1 MTADAAAVEQIPCM
15 GTAEL
20 AFEYIQTD
28 LKQLGL
34 DYVDLLLIHAPG
46 GGTLSDPGCGGP
58 CKTAADRQATY
69 KGLER
74 ALAARM
80 TRSIG
85 VSNFK
90 TEHIKEILAIAET
103 PPAVNQC
110 SMHIGIDSSP
120 FHFC

>member
-1 MTADAAAVEQIPCM
+1 M
-15 GTAEL
+15 GTADL

-28 LKQLGL
+28 LKQLDL

-46 GGTLSDPGCGGP
+46 GGTLNNPGCGGP

-74 ALAARM
+74 ALAAKM

-85 VSNFK
+85 VSN
-90 TEHIKEILAIAET
+90 
-103 PPAVNQC
+103 VN
-110 SMHIGIDSSP
+110 
-120 FHFC
+120 

>member
-1 MTADAAAVEQIPCM
+1 M

-20 AFEYIQTD
+20 AFEYIETD

-74 ALAARM
+74 ALAAKM

-90 TEHIKEILAIAET
+90 TEHIKEILVALLEISEAE
-103 PPAVNQC
+103 
-110 SMHIGIDSSP
+110 IDVVQRIEKGNDSFAKIYIYINP
-120 FHFC
+120 